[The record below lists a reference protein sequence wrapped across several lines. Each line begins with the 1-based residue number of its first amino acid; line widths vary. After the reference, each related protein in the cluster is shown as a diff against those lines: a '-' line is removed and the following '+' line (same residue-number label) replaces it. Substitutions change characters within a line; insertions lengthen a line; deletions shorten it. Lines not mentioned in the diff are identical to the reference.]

1 MNKLISAAV
10 AFALLIIGIGAAAV
24 IRNSQT
30 EDRSGEY
37 AVRLNEIEKLAERGD
52 TDEAISCAASLREDI
67 MSAGTE
73 ADNRTVFLMGGACLV
88 FLAGMVIYCRFVI
101 IAPFNRLSDFAEK
114 VACEQLGAWLAEQSK
129 DGWSFATKLRAH
141 IVGEASAHGPAP
153 VYEPLLFV
161 FRKPAP

>member
-1 MNKLISAAV
+1 MTPAPAPAPIRVAPDPVAPAAPVPAPVVAAPAPAPAPVSAAP
-10 AFALLIIGIGAAAV
+10 AP
-24 IRNSQT
+24 
-30 EDRSGEY
+30 
-37 AVRLNEIEKLAERGD
+37 ERWDWKVVPVPTVTIPDWKAMPEGGGD
-52 TDEAISCAASLREDI
+52 FLVQ
-67 MSAGTE
+67 SAHK
-73 ADNRTVFLMGGACLV
+73 A
-88 FLAGMVIYCRFVI
+88 
-101 IAPFNRLSDFAEK
+101 AEK